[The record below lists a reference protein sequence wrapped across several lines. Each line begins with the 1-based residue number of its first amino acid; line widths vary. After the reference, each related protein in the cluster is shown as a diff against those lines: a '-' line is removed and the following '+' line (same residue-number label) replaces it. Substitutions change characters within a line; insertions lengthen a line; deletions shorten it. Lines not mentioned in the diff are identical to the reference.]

1 MWSPSEGDLRG
12 SDDAVVSL
20 GLEMLAVFVSHAPA
34 IRPLSGGDATTRI
47 PSMRWAHSSQC
58 LETATAVLLSHVV
71 RRQAVATNANKVQA
85 GARGGEIV
93 KFGSHKAKKG
103 ENNPL

>member
-1 MWSPSEGDLRG
+1 MVAVRGGPPG

-20 GLEMLAVFVSHAPA
+20 GLEMLAAFVSHTPA
-34 IRPLSGGDATTRI
+34 VIPLSGSDASTRT

-71 RRQAVATNANKVQA
+71 RRQAAATNANKAQA
-85 GARGGEIV
+85 GAQGGEIV
-93 KFGSHKAKKG
+93 KLGSH
-103 ENNPL
+103 